1 MKPASAMS
9 FHQGENDNATTVLA
23 VADAVLESVPTVPAA
38 GSCPREDDD
47 DSKNDGFTPVVHQF
61 VTDKSSRLTALGSRL
76 GDQLRANALNVERQ
90 LSSRGY
96 AALFPVEAGQGAY
109 RFSSGLCLD
118 QHGEVQRLVG
128 AQVGD
133 VDPPIVVDPED
144 PLVLD
149 VLARDVERALTDRV
163 RIFSQ
168 LVCLYCDAIRFGG
181 FRQCPLGD
189 AVRLLRCAVGE
200 LRDEQAADS
209 SGGPDG
215 ADDD

>member
-96 AALFPVEAGQGAY
+96 A
-109 RFSSGLCLD
+109 CL
-118 QHGEVQRLVG
+118 
-128 AQVGD
+128 
-133 VDPPIVVDPED
+133 
-144 PLVLD
+144 
-149 VLARDVERALTDRV
+149 
-163 RIFSQ
+163 
-168 LVCLYCDAIRFGG
+168 LYTSD
-181 FRQCPLGD
+181 
-189 AVRLLRCAVGE
+189 
-200 LRDEQAADS
+200 AADE
-209 SGGPDG
+209 
-215 ADDD
+215 